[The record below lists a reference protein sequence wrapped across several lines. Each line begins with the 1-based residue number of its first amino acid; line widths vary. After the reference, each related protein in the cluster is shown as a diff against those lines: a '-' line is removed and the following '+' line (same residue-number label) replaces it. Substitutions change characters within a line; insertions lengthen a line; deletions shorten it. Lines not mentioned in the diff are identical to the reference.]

1 MIKEVKKEEFTEGQL
16 ELLSSLAEG
25 CNICLYRNG
34 QVRLIDSK
42 HNPLKN
48 LRSDMFEKVRNY
60 LVQEDGLFYLNPEII
75 KTLPQQIQKLC
86 LQNQLQQS

>member
-34 QVRLIDSK
+34 QVRLRDSK
-42 HNPLKN
+42 HNPL
-48 LRSDMFEKVRNY
+48 RNY